1 MALNAQI
8 RTDALGNITIY
19 MNGDLS
25 YDYNNKL
32 HQEIIEISQNH
43 PHSTITLD
51 MHSLDFVGSSGIS
64 KFVEL
69 LKQLKKD
76 NGSRYKLSN
85 IKSEF
90 LKVFEIYN
98 FNAYEMLAEEY
109 GSDETNMKSL
119 TPRGNTFPN

>member
-1 MALNAQI
+1 
-8 RTDALGNITIY
+8 

-25 YDYNNKL
+25 YDYNNRLRK
-32 HQEIIEISQNH
+32 EIIEISENH

-64 KFVEL
+64 KFVDL
-69 LKQLKKD
+69 LKDLKKE
-76 NGSRYKLSN
+76 NSNRYKLSN

-98 FNAYEMLAEEY
+98 FNALEMLSHEY
-109 GSDETNMKSL
+109 ESDETNMVSL
-119 TPRGNTFPN
+119 TKRGNIFS

>member
-32 HQEIIEISQNH
+32 HHEIIEISQNH

-69 LKQLKKD
+69 LRSLKKE
-76 NGSRYKLSN
+76 NANRYKLSN

-98 FNAYEMLAEEY
+98 FNAYEML
-109 GSDETNMKSL
+109 SDEYCSDDTNMKAL
-119 TPRGNTFPN
+119 TKRGNTFPN